1 MKKLLLLFI
10 VMLAFC
16 VSAMAQSTVPKP
28 HNPIINSWEEAW
40 NPDAQFYFNLTEDWD
55 GNLVADDYTV
65 EAEFTGGTWTTLDPD
80 KVTWSIYTDDDQLFT
95 FTPEEFADIDAPT
108 TELPYGFRTG
118 GVLDMGT
125 IDESITIYFHNRLA
139 INATENPFFT
149 WRIGAQVHYTVDG
162 VKASSDIIYLEV
174 FPKMK
179 PATEITSTSFVA
191 DWTSPANNVQHAGF
205 VGYDLYVIDKA
216 TGDTTLIADIPAWTQ
231 PNPDWGYDEAIPGRT
246 YLVEDLTPGH
256 TYQYYVVGKHHWGAP
271 TVDIP
276 SNVQEVTL
284 PGSEPAFIR
293 GDVDGEGHVN
303 MDDLTQLINFMLTG
317 DYSLINVPNS
327 ASCSS
332 IEDTTE
338 VNMDDLTALIN
349 FLLNGAWDD

>member
-1 MKKLLLLFI
+1 MKKLSLLFI

-162 VKASSDIIYLEV
+162 VKAS
-174 FPKMK
+174 
-179 PATEITSTSFVA
+179 
-191 DWTSPANNVQHAGF
+191 
-205 VGYDLYVIDKA
+205 YVIDKA

-246 YLVEDLTPGH
+246 YLVEGLTPGH

-303 MDDLTQLINFMLTG
+303 MDDLTQLINFLLTE